1 MRRTSS
7 EIIRGLE
14 SRIAKLERQS
24 SNIRKAYRDSI
35 EDNFNPDKSV
45 ISFALG
51 FDILSWQSDPNSTEQ
66 DESEEAEKRALK
78 SLNRILGVKA
88 QIYSRDGMGTA
99 NACFRVKSLTSL
111 VDLVKKINRLKIKD
125 TRGFETTYN
134 VVSDE
139 DFYFATAFLLI
150 PEGLNNSWPDECYML
165 DKTMGRYKDLET
177 ELMDSGLL

>member
-1 MRRTSS
+1 MRKSAS
-7 EIIRGLE
+7 QIIHELE
-14 SRIAKLERQS
+14 TRIARLERQS
-24 SNIRKAYRDSI
+24 SSVRKAYRDSI

-66 DESEEAEKRALK
+66 DESEEAEKRALQ
-78 SLNRILGVKA
+78 SLNRILGIKA
-88 QIYSRDGMGTA
+88 KFYTRDGMGSPHA
-99 NACFRVKSLTSL
+99 YFRVKSLTSL

-125 TRGFETTYN
+125 TSGFEATYN
-134 VVSDE
+134 VFSDV

-165 DKTMGRYKDLET
+165 DKTMGRYRDLEE
-177 ELMDSGLL
+177 ELRYSGLL